1 MRDERRTYICDECGI
16 EFENIF
22 DYLEEHESDFK
33 VLLPLGSIA
42 LDLMDMLK
50 DLYGLIRDKDYDTA
64 KVLLAGVGAAF
75 YAHANGDLEEIV
87 DEIIMEEVI
96 EKETKNL
103 DVELI
108 KLLGKGN
115 KDE

>member
-1 MRDERRTYICDECGI
+1 MKDNKNTYFCDDCGA
-16 EFENIF
+16 EFNNIF
-22 DYLEEHESDFK
+22 EYLEEHEEDFK
-33 VLLPLGSIA
+33 VLLPLGTVA

-50 DLYGLIRDKDYDTA
+50 DLYSLIKEEDETA
-64 KVLLAGVGAAF
+64 KTLLSGVGAAF

-87 DEIIMEEVI
+87 DEIIIEETV
-96 EKETKNL
+96 ESETKNL
-103 DVELI
+103 DIELI

>member
-1 MRDERRTYICDECGI
+1 LKDERRVYICDECGV
-16 EFENIF
+16 EFDNIF
-22 DYLEEHESDFK
+22 DYLKEHEEDFK
-33 VLLPLGSIA
+33 VLLPLGTIA

-50 DLYGLIRDKDYDTA
+50 DLYSLIEDEDYDTA
-64 KVLLAGVGAAF
+64 KILLAGVGAAF

-103 DVELI
+103 DVELV

>member
-1 MRDERRTYICDECGI
+1 MKDERRIYICDECGI
-16 EFENIF
+16 EFDNIF
-22 DYLEEHESDFK
+22 EYLEEHESDFK
-33 VLLPLGSIA
+33 VLLPLGTIA

-50 DLYGLIRDKDYDTA
+50 DLYDLIKDEDYDTA

-87 DEIIMEEVI
+87 DEIIIEETV

-103 DVELI
+103 DTELI

>member
-1 MRDERRTYICDECGI
+1 LKDERRIYICDECGI
-16 EFENIF
+16 EFDNIF
-22 DYLEEHESDFK
+22 DYLEEHETDFK

-50 DLYGLIRDKDYDTA
+50 DLYDLIKDEDYDTA
-64 KVLLAGVGAAF
+64 KILLAGVGAAF
-75 YAHANGDLEEIV
+75 YAHSNGDLEEIV

>member
-1 MRDERRTYICDECGI
+1 MKDNKNTYFCDDCGA
-16 EFENIF
+16 EFNNIF
-22 DYLEEHESDFK
+22 EYLEEHEEDFK
-33 VLLPLGSIA
+33 VLLPLGTVA

-50 DLYGLIRDKDYDTA
+50 DLYSLIKEEYYETA
-64 KVLLAGVGAAF
+64 KTLLSGVGAAF

-87 DEIIMEEVI
+87 DEIIIEETV
-96 EKETKNL
+96 ESETKNL
-103 DVELI
+103 DIELI